1 MAKVGYIM
9 ATSQYDKLEEDRKW
23 MNEFG
28 CVRIIEESDDNERHR
43 PLWKQL
49 MAALQRGDELVIPKF
64 SNALRGS
71 RELAI
76 FLEFCRV
83 KVIRIISIHDRID
96 SSNIL
101 FPETKPSDV
110 LVMMGSLP
118 DEVLALRKSAE
129 HVIKLQEKMIVSLP
143 PVSASKMQKLDREKT
158 VVNRGIL
165 LQAAVGYRR
174 ARADRGGSHAGDG
187 RLLRGGHSFPE
198 GSRLQTHQARV
209 PGGCAGGHRRRSEG
223 APGRG
228 HLYRRHRRE
237 AE

>member
-49 MAALQRGDELVIPKF
+49 MAALQRGDELVIPNF

-158 VVNRGIL
+158 VVNLYVAGHPIDEIWRASGFRSRSSVFRILNKHGIKLNRGNHSGPIK
-165 LQAAVGYRR
+165 RR
-174 ARADRGGSHAGDG
+174 DAK
-187 RLLRGGHSFPE
+187 
-198 GSRLQTHQARV
+198 
-209 PGGCAGGHRRRSEG
+209 
-223 APGRG
+223 
-228 HLYRRHRRE
+228 
-237 AE
+237 

>member
-101 FPETKPSDV
+101 FRKPS
-110 LVMMGSLP
+110 
-118 DEVLALRKSAE
+118 
-129 HVIKLQEKMIVSLP
+129 
-143 PVSASKMQKLDREKT
+143 
-158 VVNRGIL
+158 
-165 LQAAVGYRR
+165 
-174 ARADRGGSHAGDG
+174 
-187 RLLRGGHSFPE
+187 
-198 GSRLQTHQARV
+198 
-209 PGGCAGGHRRRSEG
+209 
-223 APGRG
+223 
-228 HLYRRHRRE
+228 HLTYW
-237 AE
+237 